1 MNESGV
7 LNIDLDQFESIV
19 NHIIRHKNLNKE
31 LSIVNIMKNILKSFE
46 LSKDSQSAYLLAKIY
61 RNGVKGVVSVNLP
74 KAYGWTKIASLI
86 SENECNC

>member
-1 MNESGV
+1 
-7 LNIDLDQFESIV
+7 
-19 NHIIRHKNLNKE
+19 
-31 LSIVNIMKNILKSFE
+31 MKNILKSFE